1 MNPLFRHVVHC
12 CDFSLHSE
20 KALDVAAAQARRDQA
35 RLTLLHVIAPGLPLI
50 PGEKI
55 AGGHGLS
62 DAEVARKLDSHL
74 RQRYAARLEGLDW
87 RPALRRGHPSE
98 EILAHLAASDA
109 DLVVLGCQGLS
120 GMGLVVLGSVA
131 ERVSRRAPCS
141 CLVIR

>member
-1 MNPLFRHVVHC
+1 MFRHIVHC
-12 CDFSLHSE
+12 CDFSVHAE
-20 KALDVAAAQARRDQA
+20 KALDAAAAQARLDQA

-50 PGEKI
+50 PGESPLEVRGK
-55 AGGHGLS
+55 S
-62 DAEVARKLDSHL
+62 DADVARRLDEYL

-87 RPALRRGHPSE
+87 KPALRRGHPSE

-109 DLVVLGCQGLS
+109 DLVVMGCQGLS